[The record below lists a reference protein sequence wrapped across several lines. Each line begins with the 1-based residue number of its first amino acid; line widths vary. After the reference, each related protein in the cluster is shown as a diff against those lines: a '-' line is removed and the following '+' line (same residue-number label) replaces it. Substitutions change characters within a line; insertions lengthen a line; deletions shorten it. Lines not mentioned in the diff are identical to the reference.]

1 MKKLTVPAF
10 DAIDVFDTCVSGL
23 DNPDLAER
31 FKAARDSIIELFLGY
46 TEKAST
52 SELYCLP
59 LSAHAKP
66 DQEVVATLTKKEF
79 MSLYSN
85 QLLNKGKAARTYYDK
100 LIISAPLAKCP
111 LCGFG
116 QATTL
121 DHFLSKARYPAYSIL
136 PINLVPACTDCNK
149 VKGACAV
156 TEANQQSHLYFEC
169 VRFEKEPWV
178 FAELVETTP
187 PTIRYFAEPPGEWP
201 DPLKLR
207 AKNHFKNLDLARRFG
222 IEAAAEL
229 SGMIEVLDDLE
240 TCEDRKDHLKRFASS
255 ERKNRANHWKA
266 PMYEAL
272 SESQWFQSGGYKS
285 YI

>member
-1 MKKLTVPAF
+1 MKKLTAPAL
-10 DAIDVFDTCVSGL
+10 DATDVFDTCISGL
-23 DNPDLAER
+23 DDPDLVER
-31 FKAARDSIIELFLGY
+31 FKAARDSIILLFLGY
-46 TEKAST
+46 TEKASAG
-52 SELYCLP
+52 ELYSLP
-59 LSAHAKP
+59 SSAHAKP
-66 DQEVVATLTKKEF
+66 GQEVVATLTKKEF

-85 QLLNKGKAARTYYDK
+85 QLLSKGKAARTYYDK

-149 VKGACAV
+149 VKSASAV

-169 VRFEKEPWV
+169 VKFEQEPWV
-178 FAELVETTP
+178 FAELVKTTP
-187 PTIRYFAEPPGEWP
+187 PTVRYFAAPPEAWP
-201 DPLKLR
+201 APLKLR
-207 AKNHFKNLDLARRFG
+207 AENHFKHLDLARRFG

-229 SGMIEVLDDLE
+229 SGMIEVLDDLG
-240 TCEDRKDHLKRFASS
+240 TCEDRRDHLKRFAST
-255 ERKNRANHWKA
+255 ERKNRTNHWKA

-272 SESQWFQSGGYKS
+272 SESEWFQSGGYKH
-285 YI
+285 YF